1 MTFADQEAT
10 NLWMAFQDQALRG
23 LDQVAGWRNFLSLS
37 IDPSFDSHERLAL
50 CRSEG
55 DCRWRYAVWD
65 TSADSKRCFQ
75 SPEAI
80 LRLKLRKIDPT
91 YRVATGAVLAE
102 DLQALLHSTKD
113 LRLPVGGTRKSFG
126 LDGTFHS
133 ISIGDPWMDSTF
145 KWWGSLPEEWSPLAD
160 LHSRLLG
167 ILQRARDSV
176 SGG

>member
-1 MTFADQEAT
+1 MPTSNEAA

-37 IDPSFDSHERLAL
+37 IDPSFESHERLAL
-50 CRSEG
+50 CRVKD
-55 DCRWRYAVWD
+55 DCTWRYAVWD
-65 TSADSKRCFQ
+65 ASADSKRCFQ

-102 DLQALLHSTKD
+102 DLHALLHSTKG
-113 LRLPVGGTRKSFG
+113 LRLPVGGSSKGVG
-126 LDGTFHS
+126 LDGTFYT
-133 ISIGDPWMDSTF
+133 ISVGDPMMESIF
-145 KWWGSLPEEWSPLAD
+145 KWWESLPEEWSPLAD

-167 ILQRARDSV
+167 ILQRARESI